1 MNSRISP
8 ATHFNGA
15 AALIQRRKNIH
26 QTTKLSKKLLI
37 AVRNNIVFR
46 AIHFSYP
53 IDTASGIWDE
63 DLDDMP
69 RNPAILLDLM
79 SVEVAGLLADAV
91 HTPPKVIGSGDDGDE
106 SLNRTDGL
114 LERAQSIDACLTSW
128 PETLPLHWHPIRVS
142 KDTIPQEVIDAGI
155 YEGSCEIYPDIMIC
169 STWNDWR
176 VARLRILHLIAQLRL
191 VSSLDRGETGA
202 RIITEIEKLMNGICA
217 SIPFCLGSRT
227 EPAPFYQADV
237 VYPGLKGRLDSKE
250 HEKTASAYGGWYL
263 FRPFKESLQLGPYIS
278 ESQQEWLHSQ
288 LLRLAKLYDI
298 EILLAMRGRAK
309 IANQP
314 RQACIQEFQYE
325 NCSSKLMLQLLNLK
339 FEWTSHRCC
348 TTQLHFSPSLQSKDP
363 PRAGPLFWQ
372 RISES

>member
-1 MNSRISP
+1 
-8 ATHFNGA
+8 
-15 AALIQRRKNIH
+15 
-26 QTTKLSKKLLI
+26 
-37 AVRNNIVFR
+37 
-46 AIHFSYP
+46 
-53 IDTASGIWDE
+53 
-63 DLDDMP
+63 MP
-69 RNPAILLDLM
+69 RNPATLLDLM

-114 LERAQSIDACLTSW
+114 LERAQSIDACLASW
-128 PETLPLHWHPIRVS
+128 PETLPLHWHPIRVF

-202 RIITEIEKLMNGICA
+202 RIITEIEKLVNGICA

-278 ESQQEWLHSQ
+278 ESQQEWLHFQ

-298 EILLAMRGRAK
+298 
-309 IANQP
+309 
-314 RQACIQEFQYE
+314 
-325 NCSSKLMLQLLNLK
+325 
-339 FEWTSHRCC
+339 
-348 TTQLHFSPSLQSKDP
+348 DP
-363 PRAGPLFWQ
+363 ASGWKYYSQ
-372 RISES
+372 